1 MNDVKPKLT
10 YKEYVV
16 LVARAKKQ
24 TQENQSNSV
33 LYSIDDRINICFY
46 VNQR

>member
-1 MNDVKPKLT
+1 MASSVENIDHQIRSERKH
-10 YKEYVV
+10 
-16 LVARAKKQ
+16 AKKQ

>member
-1 MNDVKPKLT
+1 MVS
-10 YKEYVV
+10 
-16 LVARAKKQ
+16 LVENIDHRIRSERKHAKKQ